1 MGVKNKKSGGQ
12 AAKGGVISLQ
22 EHPLFIYE
30 EDLIMNHV
38 ALTGKIS
45 QDIELHTT
53 GNDNSVTT
61 IHVWQF
67 YVHWAVWHLERLL
80 LLRTARQ
87 PHQMS
92 NATHRIS

>member
-1 MGVKNKKSGGQ
+1 MSAALYGLRLFIMGVKNKKSGGQ

-61 IHVWQF
+61 IHL
-67 YVHWAVWHLERLL
+67 AVQSDYYKAGEEP
-80 LLRTARQ
+80 T
-87 PHQMS
+87 
-92 NATHRIS
+92 

>member
-1 MGVKNKKSGGQ
+1 MQGFASPLCALALFRLRPFIMGDKNKKSGAQ

-53 GNDNSVTT
+53 GNTT
-61 IHVWQF
+61 IHL
-67 YVHWAVWHLERLL
+67 AVQSDYYKAGEEP
-80 LLRTARQ
+80 T
-87 PHQMS
+87 
-92 NATHRIS
+92 

>member
-1 MGVKNKKSGGQ
+1 M
-12 AAKGGVISLQ
+12 ISLQ

-61 IHVWQF
+61 IHLVVQSD
-67 YVHWAVWHLERLL
+67 YYKAVEEP
-80 LLRTARQ
+80 T
-87 PHQMS
+87 
-92 NATHRIS
+92 

>member
-12 AAKGGVISLQ
+12 AAKWLISLQ

-61 IHVWQF
+61 IHL
-67 YVHWAVWHLERLL
+67 AVQSDYYKAGEEP
-80 LLRTARQ
+80 T
-87 PHQMS
+87 
-92 NATHRIS
+92 

>member
-1 MGVKNKKSGGQ
+1 MSAALYGLRLFIMGVKNKKSGGQ
-12 AAKGGVISLQ
+12 AAKGLISLQ

-61 IHVWQF
+61 IHL
-67 YVHWAVWHLERLL
+67 AVQSDYYKAGEEP
-80 LLRTARQ
+80 T
-87 PHQMS
+87 
-92 NATHRIS
+92 

>member
-12 AAKGGVISLQ
+12 AAKGWVISLQ

-53 GNDNSVTT
+53 GNGKEDSAGSYRNELPV
-61 IHVWQF
+61 
-67 YVHWAVWHLERLL
+67 L
-80 LLRTARQ
+80 
-87 PHQMS
+87 
-92 NATHRIS
+92 